1 MAPRPVLFT
10 EATNAAHPEEKTPP
24 LFAAATGWGSA
35 PSCGAQRDV
44 DAQKRVLGRHT
55 SANLDGSVHPLI
67 LTWENTMPLYNE
79 DHKAS
84 GPSDDEID
92 EMEIDELIER
102 QEAEE
107 RGEFAP

>member
-1 MAPRPVLFT
+1 
-10 EATNAAHPEEKTPP
+10 
-24 LFAAATGWGSA
+24 
-35 PSCGAQRDV
+35 
-44 DAQKRVLGRHT
+44 
-55 SANLDGSVHPLI
+55 
-67 LTWENTMPLYNE
+67 MPLYNE